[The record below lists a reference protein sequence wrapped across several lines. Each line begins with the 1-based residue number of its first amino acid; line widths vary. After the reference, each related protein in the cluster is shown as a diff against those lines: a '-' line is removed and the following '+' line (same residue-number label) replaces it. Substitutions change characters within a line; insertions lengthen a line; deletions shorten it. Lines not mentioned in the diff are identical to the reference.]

1 MFGVL
6 IIDVVFFIGRVVKM
20 DKSLFVQP
28 WVILMPYLTYLLL
41 FGYENLRNMAAVE
54 LQKKV
59 I

>member
-1 MFGVL
+1 
-6 IIDVVFFIGRVVKM
+6 M

-41 FGYENLRNMAAVE
+41 FGYKNLRNMAAVE